1 MPPHHPNQYDAPEIM
16 SLGAAGYGIDPTL
29 NSAAA
34 SGGNS
39 QTGVFGPPL
48 SMQNV
53 GPRGIMT
60 AGVGTRPGARGDN
73 GPRQFGVGG
82 PKGMA
87 GHGSRLLTS
96 QGNAGGQQRSAAA
109 SRGSMGARNAAASKP
124 GTGPNS
130 YASKTKMY
138 YAS

>member
-1 MPPHHPNQYDAPEIM
+1 MYEGPEIM

-48 SMQNV
+48 SLQQP
-53 GPRGIMT
+53 GARGIMT
-60 AGVGTRPGARGDN
+60 AGVGTRPGRGD
-73 GPRQFGVGG
+73 GPKPFGVGG
-82 PKGMA
+82 AKGLA

-96 QGNAGGQQRSAAA
+96 QGPVGGLR
-109 SRGSMGARNAAASKP
+109 
-124 GTGPNS
+124 
-130 YASKTKMY
+130 
-138 YAS
+138 